1 MKRMKIA
8 IKGTYLIYLI
18 YLGILAA
25 GVVACL
31 IYVNVILHRYEDMRP
46 EQRMAEVVTQ
56 LRTDALTG
64 VFWGK
69 YSLPLPEAG
78 NYEENRDIQREY
90 LTQYTDG
97 QMEFV
102 QKTGSYA
109 EDELYYTIENNGV
122 LLAEVKLKATGPA
135 VTRLAVFSFREW
147 QVEYIK
153 PILEQKTYTLSLL
166 SDFDVSVNGIVL
178 AAEDGVERSI
188 DGGRTEIT
196 YTISDVYLEPDF
208 RITDKKGNEG
218 VYTINEDKVLVEF
231 YDYTLTLPTALTVEL
246 DGERCQGE
254 LISEK
259 LVRYDI
265 RQLKKPTVTIADAF
279 GNEFAYEGGA
289 ELPFTYATIS
299 ADSRYEVAVNGE
311 AVPAKA
317 VTKHANPEY
326 EQFADYVENLPQVCV
341 YDIAI
346 LEKDAKITVADENGN
361 PVSLEKN
368 KNIYDFT
375 ERVNGLE
382 TVPEEVS
389 GEVDVLA
396 LAQTWSLFLSKDES
410 FAKLAQ
416 YLITGSYQHEV
427 ARKYATGIDITFTSA
442 HTLANPAFTE
452 TSVTNFAWLTDE
464 CFSVDIGFVKHM
476 ILRSGKKVDDRM
488 NDRFYFV
495 KYDDTDDNIDNPTW
509 KIAGMK
515 EIVNN
520 AE

>member
-1 MKRMKIA
+1 MKRMKIK

-18 YLGILAA
+18 YLGVLAIGVIA
-25 GVVACL
+25 GL
-31 IYVNVILHRYEDMRP
+31 IYVNVTLHRYEDMRP
-46 EQRMAEVVTQ
+46 EQRMEEVVAQ
-56 LRTDALTG
+56 LKTDAMTG
-64 VFWGK
+64 IFWSK
-69 YSLPLPEAG
+69 YSLSLPEAG
-78 NYEENRDIQREY
+78 GYEESRDVPRDY

-97 QMEFV
+97 QMEYV

-122 LLAEVKLKATGPA
+122 LLAEVKLKAAGPA
-135 VTRLAVFSFREW
+135 VTKLAVLSFREW

-166 SDFDVSVNGIVL
+166 SDFAVSVNGIVL
-178 AAEDGVERSI
+178 TAEDGVERSI
-188 DGGRTEIT
+188 DESRTEIT
-196 YTISDVYLEPDF
+196 YTISDVYLEPYF
-208 RITDKKGNEG
+208 QITDKAGNVG
-218 VYTINEDKVLVEF
+218 TYTIKEDKVLVEA

-246 DGERCQGE
+246 DGETCQGE
-254 LISEK
+254 LVSEN

-265 RQLKKPTVTIADAF
+265 RRLKKPIVTIADAF

-289 ELPFTYATIS
+289 ELPLTYATIS
-299 ADSRYEVAVNGE
+299 ADSRYEVMVNGE
-311 AVPAKA
+311 AVPANA
-317 VTKHANPEY
+317 VTKQANPEY
-326 EQFADYVENLPQVCV
+326 EQFADYVKNLPQTCV

-346 LEKDAKITVADENGN
+346 LEKNAEITVADENGN
-361 PVSLEKN
+361 PVALEEGKS
-368 KNIYDFT
+368 IYDFT
-375 ERVNGLE
+375 KQVNGME
-382 TVPEEVS
+382 TVPKEVS

-410 FAKLAQ
+410 FAKMAQ
-416 YLITGSYQHEV
+416 YLIADSYQYEV

-442 HTLANPAFTE
+442 HTLAEPAFTE
-452 TSVTNFAWLTDE
+452 NTVTNFAWLTDD

-476 ILRSGKKVDDRM
+476 LLRSGKKVDDRM

-495 KYDDTDDNIDNPTW
+495 KYDDTDDNTDNPTW